1 MHHLIVAGLYE
12 RQWQTVSALDARR
25 EVCVL
30 DLGGGGGIL
39 YYNSLITRHKI
50 MVQLS
55 YNNLPLF
62 PLKKQT
68 SQSQGKKPTQE
79 ASSRASHF
87 HLYYLTWKKTKMNS
101 FCRVQ
106 C

>member
-1 MHHLIVAGLYE
+1 MRDSGK
-12 RQWQTVSALDARR
+12 TVSALDARR

-30 DLGGGGGIL
+30 DLREGGDIL
-39 YYNSLITRHKI
+39 YYNSLSTRHKI

-68 SQSQGKKPTQE
+68 NQSQGKKPTRE

-87 HLYYLTWKKTKMNS
+87 HLYYLTWKKTKMHL